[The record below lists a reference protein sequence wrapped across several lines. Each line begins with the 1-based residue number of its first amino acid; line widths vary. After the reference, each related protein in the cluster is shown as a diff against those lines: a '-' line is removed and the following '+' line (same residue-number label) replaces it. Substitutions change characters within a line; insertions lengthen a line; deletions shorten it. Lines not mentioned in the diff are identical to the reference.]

1 MSKQI
6 IYANNIKL
14 FENVLSCFNGSAEFV
29 IENPWFPIA
38 GIRQPTKSDFM
49 KPVLDKVAGGT
60 GCFLSY
66 PKLLHLSPN
75 KTFTQNFAI
84 GWTTVD
90 AHNKL
95 KKEYRIS
102 APPAQ
107 EKLKR
112 SQKVMVKTTANDPD
126 LADMNL
132 IRFSWQL
139 NIAQDFLLVAKIL
152 DIDLKRFNGLDDEKF
167 YIQFV
172 NDANAKLKSFKASK
186 TIEPDSSYIRSFSSQ
201 TPPLVSKNAR
211 KDDIFIYDT
220 ADYQTPEFI
229 PLMQAFY
236 DCVITI
242 KGKSPFTPKGIERV
256 WANPNCY
263 SVPSF
268 RLAVYVKQND
278 EGEEVKQTLD
288 TRLTFVAKVPPT
300 DKEFNEK
307 FPDSLCT
314 TKQVS
319 KAMKVKLTKDDM
331 PELWGAKV
339 YPPEDQT
346 KHESARQL
354 GCLFIVP
361 KLNYSF
367 HAKGSP
373 SVEWRVD
380 TFALSR
386 VLVSQD
392 DGIDDA
398 CDFLTDEPEPS
409 QTGGDN
415 SEETQNEAGDFMGN
429 ENEADPD
436 AL

>member
-6 IYANNIKL
+6 IYANNIKP
-14 FENVLSCFNGSAEFV
+14 FANVLSCYNGSAEFV

-38 GIRQPTKSDFM
+38 GVRPQSKSDFM
-49 KPVLDKVAGGT
+49 KPILDKNG
-60 GCFLSY
+60 GCFLSS

-75 KTFTQNFAI
+75 KTFTLNFSI

-90 AHNKL
+90 GPNKL
-95 KKEYRIS
+95 KKEYRIR
-102 APPAQ
+102 APASQ
-107 EKLKR
+107 ETLKR
-112 SQKVMVKTTANDPD
+112 SQKLMVNTTAPQADP
-126 LADMNL
+126 ADMNI

-139 NIAQDFLLVAKIL
+139 NIAQDILLIARLL

-167 YIQFV
+167 YNQFV
-172 NDANAKLKSFKASK
+172 ADANAKLKTFQAKK
-186 TIEPDSSYIRSFSSQ
+186 FIEPDISYIRSFSSP

-211 KDDIFIYDT
+211 KDAIFIYDVS
-220 ADYQTPEFI
+220 DYQTPEFI

-236 DCVITI
+236 DCVLTI

-268 RLAVYVKQND
+268 RFATYTVSTD
-278 EGEEVKQTLD
+278 EGEEVKQTID
-288 TRLTFVAKVPPT
+288 TRLTFVAKVPPS
-300 DKEFNEK
+300 DKEYNEK

-314 TKQVS
+314 TRQANKS
-319 KAMKVKLTKDDM
+319 MKVKLTKDDM

-339 YPPEDQT
+339 FPPEDPS

-354 GCLFIVP
+354 GCIFITP
-361 KLNYSF
+361 SLKYSF
-367 HAKGSP
+367 HAKGNP
-373 SVEWRVD
+373 TVEWRVD
-380 TFALSR
+380 TYALSR
-386 VLVSQD
+386 VLVSQNEE
-392 DGIDDA
+392 IDDA
-398 CDFLTDEPEPS
+398 CDFLTDEPEQS
-409 QTGGDN
+409 AQTGGDN